1 MSNNSNLHTAKNIK
15 DDEFYTQYEDIKKE
29 LVNYKEY
36 LKGKTIYCN
45 CDMPESNFIKFLND
59 VKDEWK
65 IKEIYHTSIQEGID
79 FRSDE
84 SIDILKRSDIVISN
98 PPFSLFRQYISQL
111 MEYKKKFLII
121 GNKNAITY
129 KEFFPLLKNDKV
141 WIGYNNVHN
150 FVRPDG
156 SIKKFGNV
164 GWFTNLPV
172 DKKVSLQLTARYY
185 ENDGITPKPESTEK
199 YKKYDNYDA
208 INVDRLADIP
218 CDYFPKIKIVDERE
232 LETIKSSGVYFEILE
247 EIEDEV

>member
-36 LKGKTIYCN
+36 LKGKIIYCN

-84 SIDILKRSDIVISN
+84 SIDILKRSDVVISN

-129 KEFFPLLKNDKV
+129 KEFFPLLKDDKV

-185 ENDGITPKPESTEK
+185 EDDGITPKLEK
-199 YKKYDNYDA
+199 
-208 INVDRLADIP
+208 
-218 CDYFPKIKIVDERE
+218 
-232 LETIKSSGVYFEILE
+232 
-247 EIEDEV
+247 